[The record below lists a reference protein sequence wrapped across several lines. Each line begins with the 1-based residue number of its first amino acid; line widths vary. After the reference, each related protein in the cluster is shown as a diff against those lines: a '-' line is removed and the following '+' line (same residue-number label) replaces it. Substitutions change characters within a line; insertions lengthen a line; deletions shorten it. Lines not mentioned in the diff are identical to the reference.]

1 MSQKDMRVRRTHKL
15 IRESFLA
22 LLMEKDF
29 EAITVQDIA
38 DRAMVNRA
46 TFYRHYQDKYD
57 LVIRI
62 TNDMLHTLIEQ
73 LEPPPV
79 DVDNFTLGHP
89 PVAWIQLFAYLQ
101 EHALLYRL
109 VLTQGGRHQHQLN
122 KHFYRLI
129 DKQIEQRLQI
139 MWESTQQPRVPF
151 EVIVGYSSSA
161 FLGALIWWLDNGT
174 PYTPQQMASWVQQL
188 MVPGAFYALGLDLPI
203 SSTQ

>member
-1 MSQKDMRVRRTHKL
+1 MSQKDMRVRRSHKL

-22 LLMEKDF
+22 LLIEKDF

-57 LVIRI
+57 LVVRI
-62 TNDMLHTLIEQ
+62 TDDMLYTLLEQ
-73 LEPPPV
+73 MEPPPV
-79 DVDNFTLGHP
+79 DVDNFTLGQP

-109 VLTQGGRHQHQLN
+109 LLTQSGMHQHQLN
-122 KHFYRLI
+122 KHFHRLI

-139 MWESTQQPRVPF
+139 MWESSQQPRVPF
-151 EVIVGYSSSA
+151 EVIVGYCSSA

-188 MVPGAFYALGLDLPI
+188 MVPGTFYALGLDLPI
-203 SSTQ
+203 S